1 MKLNYFND
9 LEFNCIQVAIDHL
22 KDDLA
27 DALKDKKNDP
37 WTKKDLREKLN
48 ATESVKYKLA
58 YYEKGGK

>member
-27 DALKDKKNDP
+27 DALTDAQAKTN
-37 WTKKDLREKLN
+37 TVGVHL
-48 ATESVKYKLA
+48 V
-58 YYEKGGK
+58 G

>member
-22 KDDLA
+22 KDDLE